1 MTSFGGLCPGCR
13 APLVLVRGGQPPG
26 VIVSPTEVHDLV
38 RGSAL
43 KQTQRL
49 VLIEV
54 AVFANGDEGE
64 CYASQELLAEN
75 TGLATRTIRRDL
87 KALVKLGVLA
97 VVDGSL
103 FRSTTYAVRPAAIPA
118 RPAAGTPFRVAPRAT
133 TPVPRAENPAPHTGQ
148 PAPRATHP
156 ALRAIEGTTRKSST
170 DETIAA
176 AAATRACETT
186 EEPEV
191 LLIPQGR
198 QHLEAIDAVE
208 AAVAELVFIQERD
221 AAHHG
226 LASHGDRQAIRA
238 VLGRGY
244 TQQQLLLLWEWAR
257 HSDDD
262 EADACRN
269 KTWDRWKSL
278 LKWPNGKRRMESAI
292 AWDVAGRPG
301 PGLCHPR
308 AAQRNTPHTPQ
319 MLNLIHE
326 ELDFARA
333 GAAK

>member
-1 MTSFGGLCPGCR
+1 
-13 APLVLVRGGQPPG
+13 
-26 VIVSPTEVHDLV
+26 VSPTEVHDLV
-38 RGSAL
+38 RGSSL

-87 KALVKLGVLA
+87 KALVKLGVLQ

-118 RPAAGTPFRVAPRAT
+118 RPAAGTPFRVAPRA
-133 TPVPRAENPAPHTGQ
+133 EQPAPHTGQ
-148 PAPRATHP
+148 PAPHATHP
-156 ALRAIEGTTRKSST
+156 ALRAIEGTTLTSST

-176 AAATRACETT
+176 AAATRARETT

-198 QHLEAIDAVE
+198 QHLDEVDAVE

-244 TQQQLLLLWEWAR
+244 TQPQLQLLWEWAR

-292 AWDVAGRPG
+292 AWDAAGRPG

-308 AAQRNTPHTPQ
+308 TASRNPSHTPQ